1 MIAKTLLE
9 AAGVGSY
16 DNHDFST
23 EAHIGSDYLSAAVV
37 EFTESIC
44 ECDKQFMVADV
55 IGSVK
60 VLTEGADVTAVTE
73 GIVSSGIEKI
83 KKAWKKLLAKIK
95 EYYRKVVDFFKA
107 LLLTG
112 KDFVDRF
119 GKMLQDKAK
128 NAGFTY
134 TGYDYQIGKGDA
146 KVGAIIDAGKSEI
159 AQLVGDSNGFDSAVG
174 LDKTALGKKV
184 GTTAEDKLKLSSDEY
199 EDDFCSRVAKRA
211 NLEEV
216 VKEIEELY
224 RDGSSKADG
233 LEMSSAKA
241 KDMCDFIS
249 GSKKQISKIESD
261 RDTLTRTINNVIKKL
276 DAIKSDEEGYKAA
289 STVSKY
295 MSKISNVMEKVAS
308 VRVALYREITKNF
321 TAVLKALYRFK
332 PTKEEFDPS
341 IDVEMEEGCD
351 QTADEDL
358 KDMEEALQ
366 IYLEGDCNEE
376 DDDDDDKDDDDVEE
390 SFFAQAARYL

>member
-9 AAGVGSY
+9 AAGVVSR
-16 DNHDFST
+16 DNYDFST

-44 ECDKQFMVADV
+44 EYDKQFMVADV

-60 VLTEGADVTAVTE
+60 VLTEGANVTAVTE

-83 KKAWKKLLAKIK
+83 KKAWKKLLEKIK

-112 KDFVDRF
+112 KDFVDKF
-119 GKMLQDKAK
+119 GKDLQDKAK

-134 TGYDYQIGKGDA
+134 TGYDYKITTGDN
-146 KVGAIIDAGKSEI
+146 KVKAIIDAGKADI
-159 AQLVGDSNGFDSAVG
+159 AKLVGDNNNFDNAVGFD
-174 LDKTALGKKV
+174 KTTLGKRV
-184 GTTAEDKLKLSSDEY
+184 GTTSDDKLKMSSDEY
-199 EDDFCSRVAKRA
+199 QDDFCSRVAKSS
-211 NLEEV
+211 NLEELV
-216 VKEIEELY
+216 TDLEYLY
-224 RDGSSKADG
+224 RDGDSKVESMD
-233 LEMSSAKA
+233 MNTAKA
-241 KDMCDFIS
+241 KEMCEFIS
-249 GSKKQISKIESD
+249 GSNKQISTIERD
-261 RDTLTRTINNVIKKL
+261 RDTLTRTINGVIRKL
-276 DAIKSDEEGYKAA
+276 DSIKSDEEGYNAA

-295 MSKISNVMEKVAS
+295 MGKVSNVMEKVAT
-308 VRVALYREITKNF
+308 VRVAMYREITKNY

-332 PTKEEFDPS
+332 PAKEEFDPS
-341 IDVEMEEGCD
+341 INVEMEEGCN
-351 QTADEDL
+351 QSADEDL

-376 DDDDDDKDDDDVEE
+376 DDDDDKDDDDVEE